1 LVDCAHGSSGR
12 PSAHGVRRI
21 IARSCVRS
29 GQTPGLDVSWERIE
43 DHVRM
48 IVGELAAIRRKKRRI
63 GRWSDLPV
71 TPLMFG

>member
-1 LVDCAHGSSGR
+1 
-12 PSAHGVRRI
+12 
-21 IARSCVRS
+21 
-29 GQTPGLDVSWERIE
+29 LDVSWERIE